1 MPDDRRL
8 VPALSGEQNVMLP
21 AWSTGIDDAAAR
33 LAWVY
38 HLMPEVRD
46 FADRPSASLSGGQQ
60 KLVALARA
68 LMAGRRLLLLDEPTE
83 GIAPVLAGRILD
95 VLAGL
100 KETGLSVLVAA
111 SHDAQARKSVV
122 EGKSVAG
129 PCRTR

>member
-38 HLMPEVRD
+38 HLMPEVRA

-83 GIAPVLAGRILD
+83 GLAPVLDGPTTA

-100 KETGLSVLVAA
+100 TVPGLPGLVAA
-111 SHDAQARKSVV
+111 ANAAHPTGLPAA
-122 EGKSVAG
+122 
-129 PCRTR
+129 